1 MIDCWSSLPLPVP
14 LALCATSC
22 RSTFRRISQDTKQFV
37 NFANGLMN
45 ETNNLIASVMK
56 DLPEVKRIQ
65 LLQKDATAWGALGE
79 EQQKEVRLVVLYLTT
94 GYDSRALRAKYLQAE

>member
-1 MIDCWSSLPLPVP
+1 MYVGAHYPCPVSAV
-14 LALCATSC
+14 LTVCTIAY

-65 LLQKDATAWGALGE
+65 LLQKDATAWSALGE
-79 EQQKEVRLVVLYLTT
+79 EQQKEVRLAVFT
-94 GYDSRALRAKYLQAE
+94 